1 MTVNFSKFLH
11 SGTGKYV
18 MSIILGIGL
27 ATFFRSVC
35 KGDRCVISYAPPFEE
50 IDDEIYRFDDKCYKF
65 SKSAVQC
72 NYKNK
77 KIYGFA

>member
-11 SGTGKYV
+11 SGTGKTV

-35 KGDRCVISYAPPFEE
+35 KGGNCVVSYAPPFEE
-50 IDDEIYRFDDKCYKF
+50 IDDEVYRFDKKCYKF
-65 SKSAVQC
+65 DKNAVQC
-72 NYKNK
+72 NYKDK
-77 KIYGFA
+77 KVYGFA

>member
-35 KGDRCVISYAPPFEE
+35 KGNDCIISYAPPFEE
-50 IDDEIYRFDDKCYKF
+50 LDDKIYRFDGKCYKF
-65 SKSAVQC
+65 DKNAVDC
-72 NYKNK
+72 DNK
-77 KIYGFA
+77 RKKVYDFA